1 VSRAGALQ
9 QDPGQADRRLG
20 LIRVASVP
28 VIFAGERLVAHP
40 TLESDPFD
48 YILAAAAL
56 YSIVALMVAYS
67 PYRGAVPGVL
77 YAGLD
82 LAFICAL
89 AYASGGAFS
98 QLRYAFFLLPVGA
111 AFLLPPRETAGV
123 SAVALACY
131 VGISLTHPATERGR
145 DFEFVLTQA
154 VYLCWMALAAV
165 LLSQVLTRRA
175 ERIAQLASDRR
186 RLVAQTLETEDR
198 ERRRLAEALHD
209 QAIQNLLATRQEL
222 ADGHLDPTGMAR
234 AREGVD
240 RTLSQLRQA
249 AFELHPYALEQ
260 AGLAAGLRQVA
271 EQQGQRGGYTARVT
285 VSGEATGIQDALIF
299 AVARELLLNA
309 TKHANAT
316 FVSVSVEKSGNEI
329 VLEVTDDGEG
339 IDPGRRAAALLEG
352 HIGLASIVERV
363 EAIGGRVTFSSSAG
377 VGTAVRSVLPATQSR
392 LTA

>member
-1 VSRAGALQ
+1 VSGAAIEQ
-9 QDPGQADRRLG
+9 HDPGQADRRLG
-20 LIRVASVP
+20 LIRIASVP

-48 YILAAAAL
+48 YILAAAAV
-56 YSIVALMVAYS
+56 YSLVALVIAYS
-67 PYRGAVPGVL
+67 RYRTALPGVL

-111 AFLLPPRETAGV
+111 AFLLAPPQTAAV
-123 SAVALACY
+123 SVVSVACY
-131 VGISLTHPATERGR
+131 VAISLTHPATEKGR
-145 DFEFVLTQA
+145 DLEFVLVQA

-165 LLSQVLTRRA
+165 LLAEVLTQRA
-175 ERIAQLASDRR
+175 NRIAQLAADRQ

-209 QAIQNLLATRQEL
+209 QAIQNLLMARQEL
-222 ADGHLDPTGMAR
+222 TTDGNRESTGLAR

-249 AFELHPYALEQ
+249 AFELHPYALDQ
-260 AGLAAGLRQVA
+260 AGLAAGIQQVA
-271 EQQGQRGGYTARVT
+271 EQQGERGGYAARVA
-285 VSGEATGIQDALIF
+285 VARDAEGLHDELVF
-299 AVARELLLNA
+299 AIARELLVNA
-309 TKHANAT
+309 AKHAKAG
-316 FVSVSVEKSGNEI
+316 FVSVNVQRTGEEI
-329 VLEVTDDGEG
+329 VLEVADDGEG
-339 IDPGRRAAALLEG
+339 IDPQRRAAALLEG

-363 EAIGGRVTFSSSAG
+363 ESIGGRVRVSTTRG
-377 VGTAVRSVLPATQSR
+377 VGTTVSAALPAPARSP
-392 LTA
+392 A